1 MVTTAA
7 RGKPFPIPFA
17 KVTGTQGKAI
27 STQRTSSPDMST
39 LHTQTYIRNDIIC
52 LKPPV
57 VAAKATKPS
66 LNLGKKGRRVSGM
79 WYLSSKPSPPLE
91 RQPGNEVSVGAVA
104 NRPQKLFYQPALFMC
119 TLKLSPYLLHTIVV
133 VTNWYVCYPCNDSLF
148 TSYRPN
154 MSKYK

>member
-1 MVTTAA
+1 MERLAHTLGNFLERRRRSKGKSSREDTWVVVLPGVVTTAA

-52 LKPPV
+52 LEPPV

-66 LNLGKKGRRVSGM
+66 LNLGKEGRRVSGM

-104 NRPQKLFYQPALFMC
+104 NRPQK
-119 TLKLSPYLLHTIVV
+119 
-133 VTNWYVCYPCNDSLF
+133 
-148 TSYRPN
+148 
-154 MSKYK
+154 